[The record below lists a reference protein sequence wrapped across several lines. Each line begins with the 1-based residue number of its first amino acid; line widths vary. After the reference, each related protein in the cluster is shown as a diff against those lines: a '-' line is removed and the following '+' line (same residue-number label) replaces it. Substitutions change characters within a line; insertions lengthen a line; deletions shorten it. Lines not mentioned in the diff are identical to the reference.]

1 MAFNRLNCTLIF
13 INSEGVWGDVGL
25 LGDSWGFLGF
35 PCVFPYIYGD
45 FRLFRAVSG
54 CFRVF
59 QGVSGVVGGKLGGIV
74 TYTGSLVDFLS
85 LNVRG
90 YPKSKSSSQKC

>member
-1 MAFNRLNCTLIF
+1 MF
-13 INSEGVWGDVGL
+13 WGFLVSGGSL
-25 LGDSWGFLGF
+25 GFLGF
-35 PCVFPYIYGD
+35 PCVFPCIYGD
-45 FRLFRAVSG
+45 FRLFQG
-54 CFRVF
+54 DFRLF

-90 YPKSKSSSQKC
+90 YPRERISSQK

>member
-1 MAFNRLNCTLIF
+1 MLGCW
-13 INSEGVWGDVGL
+13 GVPW
-25 LGDSWGFLGF
+25 DSLGF
-35 PCVFPYIYGD
+35 RVFSRVYMGISGC
-45 FRLFRAVSG
+45 FRVFSG

-90 YPKSKSSSQKC
+90 YPKEKDQ